1 MAQATKAA
9 CAVLAAMV
17 TVGEKLGN
25 ALLEA
30 ALDREAELDRQ
41 LQNIDEGRDTED
53 DYEAL
58 RKKRMEAMKA
68 NHKRCQELKALGHG
82 EYQEIFETKQFFKTA
97 KESKLL
103 VCHFYRESTF
113 RCKIVDMHLDILAKK
128 HLKTRFVKIDIT
140 KNPYLAEKLNIIML
154 PTVSFIKD
162 GKVLYS
168 MIGFDDVGEKTEE
181 GNLSG
186 YDEFET
192 EKIERL
198 MIDWTVIEEE

>member
-1 MAQATKAA
+1 MA
-9 CAVLAAMV
+9 L
-17 TVGEKLGN
+17 TVGEKLGQV
-25 ALLEA
+25 LLEA

-68 NHKRCQELKALGHG
+68 NHKRNLELKAKGHG
-82 EYQEIFETKQFFKTA
+82 EYTELAGTDATKQFFTAA

-103 VCHFYRESTF
+103 VCHFYRESTW
-113 RCKIVDMHLDILAKK
+113 RCKVVDKHLEILAKK
-128 HLKTRFVKIDIT
+128 HLPTRFVKIDIT

-198 MIDWTVIEEE
+198 MMDWGVILED

>member
-1 MAQATKAA
+1 
-9 CAVLAAMV
+9 MV
-17 TVGEKLGN
+17 DKH
-25 ALLEA
+25 LE
-30 ALDREAELDRQ
+30 
-41 LQNIDEGRDTED
+41 
-53 DYEAL
+53 
-58 RKKRMEAMKA
+58 
-68 NHKRCQELKALGHG
+68 
-82 EYQEIFETKQFFKTA
+82 
-97 KESKLL
+97 
-103 VCHFYRESTF
+103 
-113 RCKIVDMHLDILAKK
+113 ILAKK
-128 HLKTRFVKIDIT
+128 HLPTRFVKIDIT

-198 MIDWTVIEEE
+198 MMDWGVINED

>member
-1 MAQATKAA
+1 
-9 CAVLAAMV
+9 
-17 TVGEKLGN
+17 
-25 ALLEA
+25 LEA

-68 NHKRCQELKALGHG
+68 DHKRKLELKAKGHG
-82 EYQEIFETKQFFKTA
+82 EYSELFETKQFFAAA

-103 VCHFYRESTF
+103 VCHFYRESTW
-113 RCKIVDMHLDILAKK
+113 RCKVVDKHLEILAKK
-128 HLKTRFVKIDIT
+128 HLPTRFVKMDIT

-198 MIDWTVIEEE
+198 MMDWGVIQEE

>member
-1 MAQATKAA
+1 MMAQ
-9 CAVLAAMV
+9 
-17 TVGEKLGN
+17 TVGEKVGQ

-41 LQNIDEGRDTED
+41 LKNIDEGRETED
-53 DYEAL
+53 DYETIK
-58 RKKRMEAMKA
+58 KKRMQAMKA
-68 NHKRCQELKALGHG
+68 DHQRKLELKAKGHG
-82 EYQEIFETKQFFKTA
+82 EYSELFGTDGTKEFFKAA
-97 KESKLL
+97 KESKLF
-103 VCHFYRESTF
+103 VCHFYRESTW
-113 RCKIVDMHLDILAKK
+113 RCKVVDKHLEILAKK
-128 HLKTRFVKIDIT
+128 HLPTRFVKLDIT

-186 YDEFET
+186 YDEFDT

-198 MIDWTVIEEE
+198 MMDWGVIVEE

>member
-1 MAQATKAA
+1 MA
-9 CAVLAAMV
+9 
-17 TVGEKLGN
+17 TVGEKLGQ

-30 ALDREAELDRQ
+30 ALDREAELDKQ
-41 LQNIDEGRDTED
+41 LQNLDEGRETED
-53 DYEAL
+53 DYETL

-68 NHKRCQELKALGHG
+68 NHKRNLELKANGHG
-82 EYQEIFETKQFFKTA
+82 EYSELFDTKEFFKAA
-97 KESKLL
+97 KASKMFI
-103 VCHFYRESTF
+103 CHFYRESTW
-113 RCKIVDMHLDILAKK
+113 RCRVVDMHLQNLANK
-128 HLKTRFVKIDIT
+128 HLQTRFVKIDIT

-192 EKIERL
+192 ERFEKL
-198 MIDWTVIEEE
+198 MIDWGVIVEE

>member
-1 MAQATKAA
+1 M
-9 CAVLAAMV
+9 
-17 TVGEKLGN
+17 
-25 ALLEA
+25 
-30 ALDREAELDRQ
+30 
-41 LQNIDEGRDTED
+41 
-53 DYEAL
+53 
-58 RKKRMEAMKA
+58 
-68 NHKRCQELKALGHG
+68 
-82 EYQEIFETKQFFKTA
+82 
-97 KESKLL
+97 
-103 VCHFYRESTF
+103 CHFYRESTW
-113 RCKIVDMHLDILAKK
+113 RCKVVDKHLEILAKK
-128 HLKTRFVKIDIT
+128 HLPTRFVKIDIT

-198 MIDWTVIEEE
+198 MNDWGVILED

>member
-1 MAQATKAA
+1 
-9 CAVLAAMV
+9 
-17 TVGEKLGN
+17 
-25 ALLEA
+25 
-30 ALDREAELDRQ
+30 
-41 LQNIDEGRDTED
+41 
-53 DYEAL
+53 
-58 RKKRMEAMKA
+58 MKA
-68 NHKRCQELKALGHG
+68 DHKRKLELKAKGHG
-82 EYQEIFETKQFFKTA
+82 EFSEIFETKQFFTAA

-103 VCHFYRESTF
+103 VCHFYRESTW
-113 RCKIVDMHLDILAKK
+113 RCKVVDKHLEILAK
-128 HLKTRFVKIDIT
+128 
-140 KNPYLAEKLNIIML
+140 KLNIIML

-198 MIDWTVIEEE
+198 MMDR

>member
-1 MAQATKAA
+1 MA
-9 CAVLAAMV
+9 L
-17 TVGEKLGN
+17 TVGDKLGQV
-25 ALLEA
+25 LLEA

-68 NHKRCQELKALGHG
+68 DHKRKLELKAKGHG
-82 EYQEIFETKQFFKTA
+82 EYSELFETKQFFAAA

-103 VCHFYRESTF
+103 VCHFYRESTW
-113 RCKIVDMHLDILAKK
+113 RCKVVDKHLEILAKK
-128 HLKTRFVKIDIT
+128 HLPTRFVKMDIT

-192 EKIERL
+192 ERIERL
-198 MIDWTVIEEE
+198 MMDWGVINED

>member
-1 MAQATKAA
+1 M
-9 CAVLAAMV
+9 
-17 TVGEKLGN
+17 GKLF
-25 ALLEA
+25 
-30 ALDREAELDRQ
+30 
-41 LQNIDEGRDTED
+41 I
-53 DYEAL
+53 
-58 RKKRMEAMKA
+58 
-68 NHKRCQELKALGHG
+68 
-82 EYQEIFETKQFFKTA
+82 
-97 KESKLL
+97 
-103 VCHFYRESTF
+103 CHFYRESTW
-113 RCKIVDMHLDILAKK
+113 RCKVVDK
-128 HLKTRFVKIDIT
+128 HLETRFVKLDIT

-198 MIDWTVIEEE
+198 MMDWGVIEED